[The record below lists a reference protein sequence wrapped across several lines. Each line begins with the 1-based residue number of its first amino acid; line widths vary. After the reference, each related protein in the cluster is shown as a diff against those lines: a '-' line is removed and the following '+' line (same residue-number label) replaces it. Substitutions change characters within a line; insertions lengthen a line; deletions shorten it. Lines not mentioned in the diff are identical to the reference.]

1 MKGIGYSTILLAFV
15 IVVLVISVGMLGFL
29 NYHVSLDANKELKYG
44 DDLWKSKKL
53 VLLAPTIIN
62 LLSIAVLGVLTV
74 TG

>member
-29 NYHVSLDANKELKYG
+29 NYHVSLAANKELKYG
-44 DDLWKSKKL
+44 DDLWNTKKL
-53 VLLAPTIIN
+53 FLLAPTIIN